1 MKESGGIFIKRY
13 LPGLITAL
21 LLFSFSM
28 AYDDEDNGNA
38 MPAGTDAIIIPLK
51 NAGRL
56 FMIEAVIDNESGN
69 LIFDTGA
76 TGLVLNRTY
85 FRKYVLTGNE
95 NPKGITG
102 SVANV
107 ENINTGKISFAGLS
121 FNKMSASL
129 ADLGHIENR
138 RGVKVLGLMGFDM
151 IKDFEIVIDV
161 THNQLQLF
169 RIDNKG
175 IRKNSSQA
183 EFRGDHT
190 QKIEFTKNIL
200 FLNAEAGGKI
210 LKFCL
215 DTGAETN
222 AISDHSPKSVL
233 STISIERRSN
243 LRGAGSST
251 SEVYFGIMKDLKIG
265 EHTLKNMETIITS
278 LESLSEA
285 YGVAIDG
292 MLGYNFLSKGVIC
305 INFVKRQMDIQF
317 IKKEGQ

>member
-1 MKESGGIFIKRY
+1 MKESGGALLRKYIT
-13 LPGLITAL
+13 GLIAAL
-21 LLFSFSM
+21 LLFAFSSG
-28 AYDDEDNGNA
+28 YDYEDNGNA
-38 MPAGTDAIIIPLK
+38 MPAGTDEIIIPLK

-56 FMIEAVIDNESGN
+56 LMIEAVIDNESGN

-85 FRKYVLTGNE
+85 FRKYLKTGVE
-95 NPKGITG
+95 SSKGITG
-102 SVANV
+102 EVANV
-107 ENINTGKISFAGLS
+107 EIINAGKINISGLL
-121 FNKMSASL
+121 FNNIPASL

-138 RGVKVLGLMGFDM
+138 KGVKVLGLMGFDM
-151 IKDFEIVIDV
+151 IKDFEIIIDA
-161 THNQLQLF
+161 TRNQLQLF

-175 IRKNSSQA
+175 SRKSPFQA

-200 FLNAEAGGKI
+200 YLNAIVGGKL

-222 AISDHSPKSVL
+222 AISDHSPRNVL
-233 STISIERRSN
+233 GTISIERRSS
-243 LRGAGSST
+243 LRGSGSSIT
-251 SEVYFGIMKDLKIG
+251 EVYFGTMKELKLG
-265 EHTLKNMETIITS
+265 DYTLKNMETIITS

-285 YGVAIDG
+285 YGVTIDG

>member
-1 MKESGGIFIKRY
+1 MKELKRKIIRTSWSW
-13 LPGLITAL
+13 LVMTLF
-21 LLFSFSM
+21 LFSSSSAF
-28 AYDDEDNGNA
+28 DIEDNGHA

-56 FMIEAVIDNESGN
+56 FMIEAIIDNESGN

-85 FRKYVLTGNE
+85 FRKYIKTGIE
-95 NPKGITG
+95 NSKGITG
-102 SVANV
+102 EVANV
-107 ENINTGKISFAGLS
+107 ENINAGKIYLSGLS
-121 FNKMSASL
+121 FNSIPASL

-138 RGVKVLGLMGFDM
+138 RMVKVLGLLGFDM
-151 IKDFEIVIDV
+151 IKDFEIIIDV

-175 IRKNSSQA
+175 NRKSLQESA
-183 EFRGDHT
+183 FRSDYS
-190 QKIEFTKNIL
+190 QKIDFSKNIL
-200 FLNAEAGGKI
+200 FLNGTMGGKMM
-210 LKFCL
+210 KFCL

-233 STISIERRSN
+233 STISIERKSN
-243 LRGAGSST
+243 LKGSGSST
-251 SEVYFGIMKDLKIG
+251 SEVYFGIMKELKLG
-265 EHTLKNMETIITS
+265 EHSLKNMETVITS
-278 LESLSEA
+278 LEPLSEA
-285 YGVAIDG
+285 YGVTIDG
-292 MLGYNFLSKGVIC
+292 MLGYNFLTKGVIC

>member
-1 MKESGGIFIKRY
+1 MKKNKGAAFRRS
-13 LPGLITAL
+13 LPWLITAL
-21 LLFSFSM
+21 LLFTFSS
-28 AYDDEDNGNA
+28 AYDDEDIGNA

-85 FRKYVLTGNE
+85 FRKYIKTGTE
-95 NPKGITG
+95 SSKGITG
-102 SVANV
+102 NVVNV
-107 ENINTGKISFAGLS
+107 ENINTGKIILAGLS
-121 FNKMSASL
+121 FNKMPASL
-129 ADLGHIENR
+129 VDLGHIENR

-161 THNQLQLF
+161 TNNQLQLF

-175 IRKNSSQA
+175 IRKSNSHA
-183 EFRGDHT
+183 EFKGDHT
-190 QKIEFTKNIL
+190 QKIEFAKNIL
-200 FLNAEAGGKI
+200 FLNATVGGKL

-233 STISIERRSN
+233 NTVSIERRSS

-251 SEVYFGIMKDLKIG
+251 SEVYFGIMKELKMG
-265 EHTLKNMETIITS
+265 DYSLKNMETIITG

-285 YGVAIDG
+285 YGVTIDG

>member
-1 MKESGGIFIKRY
+1 MKESGSGVLRRF

-21 LLFSFSM
+21 LLFSFSFT
-28 AYDDEDNGNA
+28 YDEEDNSNA

-85 FRKYVLTGNE
+85 FRKYIKTGIE
-95 NPKGITG
+95 SSKGITG
-102 SVANV
+102 NIADV
-107 ENINTGKISFAGLS
+107 ENINTGKISLAGLS
-121 FNKMSASL
+121 FNKIPASL

-138 RGVKVLGLMGFDM
+138 RGAKVLGLMGFDM
-151 IKDFEIVIDV
+151 IKDFEIIIDIA
-161 THNQLQLF
+161 HNQLQLF

-175 IRKNSSQA
+175 NRKSSSQA
-183 EFRGDHT
+183 EFRGDFT
-190 QKIEFTKNIL
+190 QNIEFSKNIL
-200 FLNAEAGGKI
+200 FLNATVGGKI

-233 STISIERRSN
+233 STISIERKSS
-243 LRGAGSST
+243 LRGSGTIT
-251 SEVYFGIMKDLKIG
+251 SEVWFGTMKELKMG
-265 EHTLKNMETIITS
+265 DYTLKNMETIITS

-285 YGVAIDG
+285 YGVTLDG